1 LHNSVDTIYR
11 TAEDLQQML
20 PNLSIGVAHGQMR
33 ERELEKVMVD
43 FYHNRYNVLLCT
55 TIIETGIDVPNANT
69 IIIDRADKLGLAQL
83 HQLRGRVGRSH
94 HQAYA
99 YLLTPAFKSLTADA
113 KKRLDALSSA
123 DSLGAGFMLASHDL
137 EIRGAGELLGE
148 EQSGN
153 MQTIGFTLY
162 MELLERTVKALKS
175 GKTLNLEKSF
185 VPEGTE
191 VDLRISALLPDD
203 YVPDIQMRLSF
214 YQRIAHSQTQAEL
227 DDIQVEL
234 IDRFGLLPE
243 SAHNLFA
250 CAALRLKAQVLG
262 IKKLEAHAHGG
273 RVEFFEQPNIN
284 PLTIIKLIQ
293 VAAKTYQLNGPN
305 KLSIKA
311 EIPQAKDRIAQ
322 MQTLI
327 EKLSK

>member
-1 LHNSVDTIYR
+1 
-11 TAEDLQQML
+11 
-20 PNLSIGVAHGQMR
+20 
-33 ERELEKVMVD
+33 
-43 FYHNRYNVLLCT
+43 
-55 TIIETGIDVPNANT
+55 
-69 IIIDRADKLGLAQL
+69 
-83 HQLRGRVGRSH
+83 
-94 HQAYA
+94 
-99 YLLTPAFKSLTADA
+99 
-113 KKRLDALSSA
+113 
-123 DSLGAGFMLASHDL
+123 MLASHDL

-250 CAALRLKAQVLG
+250 CASLRLKAQALG

-273 RVEFFEQPNIN
+273 RVEFYEQANIN